1 MKDNLVFGV
10 LMSAL
15 FLGIV
20 GSSLINGLQSPA
32 VMATA
37 HRYAQTLRLVSPANA
52 QPIHVV
58 ASLQGGRAGEP
69 AAPAQATQMK

>member
-20 GSSLINGLQSPA
+20 GSSLVNGLRSPA
-32 VMATA
+32 IMETA
-37 HRYAQTLRLVSPANA
+37 HRYAQALRLIEPANA
-52 QPIHVV
+52 PPIHVV
-58 ASLQGGRAGEP
+58 ASLQGGNTGKPAAAAP
-69 AAPAQATQMK
+69 AAPTK

>member
-20 GSSLINGLQSPA
+20 GSSLVNGLQSPA
-32 VMATA
+32 VMETA
-37 HRYAQTLRLVSPANA
+37 HRYAQALRLIEPANA
-52 QPIHVV
+52 PSVHVV
-58 ASLQGGRAGEP
+58 ATLHGAAGENP
-69 AAPAQATQMK
+69 VSDAPPPRAE

>member
-20 GSSLINGLQSPA
+20 GSSLVNGLQSPA
-32 VMATA
+32 VMETA
-37 HRYAQTLRLVSPANA
+37 HRYAQALRLVNPAKA
-52 QPIHVV
+52 QPVEVV
-58 ASLQGGRAGEP
+58 ASWHGGSTGQPRP
-69 AAPAQATQMK
+69 AATTTPTK

>member
-20 GSSLINGLQSPA
+20 GSSLVNGLQSPA
-32 VMATA
+32 VMETA
-37 HRYAQTLRLVSPANA
+37 HRYAQALRLVNPANT

-58 ASLQGGRAGEP
+58 ASLQGGSAGQP
-69 AAPAQATQMK
+69 SAAAQAAQTK